1 MRATIQRDTFTN
13 EATLGKLYV
22 NSVYK
27 CYTKEDCSRHLSSN
41 CTALPPG
48 EYAMITE
55 YSDLYQTRVIKI
67 IGVKN
72 GIFHPLN
79 SRTQSKT
86 TIKLGHVRY
95 RNNVAED
102 RALFDFLY
110 DLVRDSE
117 VNDEYAILTI
127 CN

>member
-27 CYTKEDCSRHLSSN
+27 CYTKEDCARHLSSN
-41 CTALPPG
+41 CTALPNG

-67 IGVKN
+67 VGSKV
-72 GIFHPLN
+72 GIFHPMH
-79 SRTQSKT
+79 TKTESKT
-86 TIKLGHVRY
+86 TVKLGMVRY

-110 DLVRDSE
+110 DLVREAE
-117 VNDEYAILTI
+117 VNDRYAILTI